1 MVLDSSVLV
10 SRWSRFVLQ
19 SLAAR
24 NDPPFVPFWSEWII
38 AETWRTLASLWLDRL
53 ARSREIEGPSLTRA
67 ANDMLRYLL
76 RVMRFVSIREYGG
89 PGPWPEL
96 ADADDEPIWQ
106 TAVLAGAQYVISQNT
121 GHFPRLVAGRH
132 VHGGV
137 EYLTTIEFVEDL
149 LGESVAAIYDRPL
162 PGESALRSRRQA

>member
-1 MVLDSSVLV
+1 
-10 SRWSRFVLQ
+10 
-19 SLAAR
+19 
-24 NDPPFVPFWSEWII
+24 
-38 AETWRTLASLWLDRL
+38 
-53 ARSREIEGPSLTRA
+53 
-67 ANDMLRYLL
+67 
-76 RVMRFVSIREYGG
+76 MRFVSIREYGG
-89 PGPWPEL
+89 PGPWTEL

-121 GHFPRLVAGRH
+121 RHFPRLVAGRH

-149 LGESVAAIYDRPL
+149 LGERSAAIYDRPL